1 MPESE
6 KYLKTLL
13 SYYEDEVMGEAYFY
27 GLADHIGEQEKLE
40 LLARVERRAAE
51 SVAPLLE
58 KYDLV
63 PRTES
68 ELLAT
73 GKGHV
78 DRHES
83 FSWPDLISHMLKRY
97 PGYLDD
103 FAALRAMA
111 PEEDWGP
118 LDILTEHEVAAIE
131 FAERESAGDPDS
143 VAPLQE
149 YLEL

>member
-1 MPESE
+1 MPESG

-27 GLADHIGEQEKLE
+27 GLADHFEEQEKLE
-40 LLARVERRAAE
+40 LLARVERHAAN
-51 SVAPLLE
+51 SVVPLLE
-58 KYDLV
+58 KYGLI

-68 ELLAT
+68 ELLET

-83 FSWPDLISHMLKRY
+83 FSWPDFISHMLKRY

-103 FAALRAMA
+103 FAALKAMA

-131 FAERESAGDPDS
+131 FAEREMAGDPDS
-143 VAPLQE
+143 MAPLQE